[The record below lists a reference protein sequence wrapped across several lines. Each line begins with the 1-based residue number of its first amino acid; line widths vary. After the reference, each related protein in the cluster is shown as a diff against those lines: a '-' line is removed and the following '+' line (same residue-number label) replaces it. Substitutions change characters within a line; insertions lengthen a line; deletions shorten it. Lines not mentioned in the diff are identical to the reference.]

1 MKRRLPFLSLLLAC
15 ALALTAC
22 ATPSLLGAG
31 GGAASAQDT
40 EGKTATLEP
49 QVGLVQP
56 GAFGG
61 VTQSKLAYQRQS
73 TGTQSA
79 PSVILNL
86 QPGPGAAVA
95 GSYPELRVVVLSP
108 IIVMGNSQV
117 EPTLSSEQIDKLK
130 GVVTEAG
137 AAVKGAIDAAAGTS
151 AKPLPAPA
159 ADPK

>member
-1 MKRRLPFLSLLLAC
+1 MKPLALLAV
-15 ALALTAC
+15 LALGVGTFSGC
-22 ATPSLLGAG
+22 ATPPMISGG
-31 GGAASAQDT
+31 GGAAANQDT
-40 EGKTATLEP
+40 EGKTATMEP

-86 QPGPGAAVA
+86 QPAAGANVA
-95 GSYPELRVVVLSP
+95 GTYPELRFIVLSP

-117 EPTLSSEQIDKLK
+117 EPTLSEGQIKAVGD
-130 GVVTEAG
+130 VTKEAG
-137 AAVKGAIDAAAGTS
+137 DALKSAIESAAKAPV
-151 AKPLPAPA
+151 APA
-159 ADPK
+159 AEATTK